1 MSNSNSKTAANAT
14 PALAPALA
22 VIGKVILHA
31 QDLREL
37 SWRPATESYGLSQHD
52 AAMDAATQLIKQPA
66 EVVREVAELV
76 FMLNFLAWNDARLLA
91 DRLTALEGSA
101 LPGAE
106 SP

>member
-1 MSNSNSKTAANAT
+1 
-14 PALAPALA
+14 
-22 VIGKVILHA
+22 
-31 QDLREL
+31 
-37 SWRPATESYGLSQHD
+37 
-52 AAMDAATQLIKQPA
+52 MDAVTQLIKQPA
-66 EVVREVAELV
+66 TTATATATTEGEAESAAVREVAELV